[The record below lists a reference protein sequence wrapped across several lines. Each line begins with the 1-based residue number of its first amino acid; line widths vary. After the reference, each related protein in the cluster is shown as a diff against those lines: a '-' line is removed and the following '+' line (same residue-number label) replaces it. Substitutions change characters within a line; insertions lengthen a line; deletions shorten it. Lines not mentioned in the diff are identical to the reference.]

1 MIFKAFDVMLSS
13 FNPIISWLEYSISKS
28 GVEIISTSN
37 KHYAMNWKEV
47 FVDFLIERR

>member
-13 FNPIISWLEYSISKS
+13 FNPIISWLDSISKN

-37 KHYAMNWKEV
+37 EHYTMNWKEV